1 MKIFIRFLLTFPAVS
16 YALTCPVDDLLPYT
30 WGNPGAGK
38 FIQVDANQAQM
49 TKEKVKFTGD
59 VIAKQGQDVF
69 HANQVHYDRQTQ
81 QLKSPE
87 PIIYGTP
94 NFAIRAETADYSLA
108 STIGHFTALDYYLA
122 EQKAMGSAA
131 TVQVDRKKNTET
143 LNEASYST
151 CSRLNP
157 DWLIKAKS
165 IYLDHNS
172 GVGKAWH
179 TRFHLG
185 KTPIF
190 YLPYFSFPLNDERK
204 TGFLTPSANLSEGRG
219 IDITQPF
226 YLNIAPNHDATLLP
240 RVMSKRGLM
249 LGAEYRYLLDNM
261 SGSLAGYLLPNDFN
275 TDEKRWSFKS
285 TYHARPRQDFSV
297 DASYQRV
304 SDKHYIKDFED
315 TLDLSN
321 LSFLE
326 SHLTATYL
334 PSKNYRLIGQLKDY
348 QVVHANY
355 QKSDK
360 PYSVL
365 PRLIGQG
372 EWRYD
377 NGLSLN
383 SITELTNFDKDDSIS
398 GLRFDQELALSYL
411 HENAYA
417 FAKPR
422 LAYRLTGYQLRNLK
436 ANQPNKITR
445 ALPTFSLDS
454 GLFFDR
460 QTDWFGHRTT
470 QTLEPRL
477 FYLYTPYRDQST
489 IPDFD
494 TARISS
500 SYDAMFLTNRFN
512 GKDRIGDANQLTTA
526 ISTKFIDN
534 NSGKELAK
542 LSVGQVQYFK
552 DRRVSLNESIANH
565 SRSNIIAEG
574 AVALNDHLSARG
586 LLHQDINQRHTQKSS
601 LGITYKKASDKAFS
615 LSHLYDRQTYEQ
627 LDFAG
632 TWRIDDHWRTFWRWN
647 YSLAH
652 SKTIDMI
659 AGLEY
664 ADCCWGIRVLARQQ
678 RNSLLNDSKIDS
690 SIYLEVAL
698 KGLGNLGSDTNR
710 LLSNIIP
717 YYRPINYEGK

>member
-1 MKIFIRFLLTFPAVS
+1 MKILIFFLLTFPAIS
-16 YALTCPVDDLLPYT
+16 YALTCPADALVPFT
-30 WGNPGAGK
+30 WGNPGADG
-38 FIQVDANQAQM
+38 FLRVDAKQAQM
-49 TKEKVKFTGD
+49 TKKQVRLTGD
-59 VIAKQGQDVF
+59 VIAKQGQETF
-69 HANQVHYDRQTQ
+69 HAKQIHYNRQTQ
-81 QLKSPE
+81 QLKSSE
-87 PIIYGTP
+87 QITYGTP
-94 NFAIRAETADYSLA
+94 GFAIRAKTANYSLA
-108 STIGHFTALDYYLA
+108 STIGHFTELDYYLA
-122 EQKAMGSAA
+122 DQQAVGSAS
-131 TVQVDRKKNTET
+131 TVQVDRKNNTET
-143 LNEASYST
+143 LTEASYTT

-157 DWLIKAKS
+157 SWFIKAKS
-165 IYLDHNS
+165 LHLDHSS
-172 GVGKAWH
+172 GIGQARH

-185 KTPIF
+185 NLPVF
-190 YLPYFSFPLNDERK
+190 YLPYFSFSLNDDRK

-226 YLNIAPNHDATLLP
+226 YLNIAPNHDATLYP
-240 RVMSKRGLM
+240 RLMSKRGLM
-249 LGAEYRYLLDNM
+249 LGVEYRYLLNNL
-261 SGSLAGYLLPNDFN
+261 SGTLAGHLLPNDFN
-275 TDEKRWSFKS
+275 TDKKRWSFKT
-285 TYHARPRQDFSV
+285 TYRTRPQQNFSL

-304 SDKHYIKDFED
+304 SDKYYIKDFED

-321 LSFLE
+321 LNFLE
-326 SHLTATYL
+326 SHLTATYR
-334 PSKNYRLIGQLKDY
+334 PSKNYHLVGQLKDY
-348 QVVHANY
+348 QVVNANY
-355 QKSDK
+355 QEKDK

-365 PRLIGQG
+365 PRLVGQG
-372 EWRYD
+372 EWRHD
-377 NGLSLN
+377 NGLALS
-383 SITELTNFDKDDSIS
+383 STTELTHFDKEASVS
-398 GLRFDQELALSYL
+398 GLRFDQAMALSYL

-422 LAYRLTGYQLRNLK
+422 LAYRFTGYQLREVE
-436 ANQPNKITR
+436 ANKPKHITR

-460 QTDWFGHRTT
+460 QTQWFGHHTT

-477 FYLYTPYRDQST
+477 FYLYTPYRNQSD

-526 ISTKFIDN
+526 VSTKFVDN
-534 NSGKELAK
+534 SSGKTLAK

-574 AVALNDHLSARG
+574 TFTLNDRLSTNG
-586 LLHQDINQRHTQKSS
+586 LIHQDINNRRTQKSS
-601 LGITYKKASDKAFS
+601 LGMVYQKAADKAFS
-615 LSHLYDRQTYEQ
+615 FSHLYDRQTYEQ

-632 TWRIDDHWRTFWRWN
+632 TWRLDDHWRTFWRWN

-664 ADCCWGIRVLARQQ
+664 ADCCWGIRVLARRQ
-678 RNSLLNDSKIDS
+678 RDSLLNNSKTDS

-698 KGLGNLGSDTNR
+698 KGLGNLGSDTSK
-710 LLSNIIP
+710 LLSDIIP